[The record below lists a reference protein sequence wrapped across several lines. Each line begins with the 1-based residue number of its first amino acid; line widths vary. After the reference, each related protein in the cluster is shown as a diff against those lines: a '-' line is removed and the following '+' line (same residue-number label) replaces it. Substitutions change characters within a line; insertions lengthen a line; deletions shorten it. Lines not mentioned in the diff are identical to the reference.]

1 MSVYIDKQEF
11 AQEME
16 NWRTSAEN
24 PDDRI
29 PSERLG
35 ELLLQLH
42 RNILGHKNFVRY
54 SRDLKDE
61 MVSYSLWRILKSGLK
76 CYDPAKGSTPF
87 AYFSAAAFRNYVTVI
102 KRYYKALN
110 GKQKYMRKV
119 LDGLDTKGDEVL
131 ERLVKEW
138 RQSEDYFGLANNY
151 EEYKRGAVD
160 GE

>member
-1 MSVYIDKQEF
+1 
-11 AQEME
+11 ME

-29 PSERLG
+29 PSERIS

-119 LDGLDTKGDEVL
+119 LDGLDTRGDEVL

-151 EEYKRGAVD
+151 EEVMARRKGAEREAED

>member
-1 MSVYIDKQEF
+1 M
-11 AQEME
+11 
-16 NWRTSAEN
+16 
-24 PDDRI
+24 
-29 PSERLG
+29 
-35 ELLLQLH
+35 
-42 RNILGHKNFVRY
+42 RY

-76 CYDPAKGSTPF
+76 RYDPAKGSTPF

-102 KRYYKALN
+102 KKYYKALN
-110 GKQKYMRKV
+110 GRQKYARRILEK
-119 LDGLDTKGDEVL
+119 LDTRGDEVL

-138 RQSEDYFGLANNY
+138 RESEDYFGLANNY